1 MIFHRGNMLVQ
12 VVLQYAHQNRKM
24 EPHNHLGMNF
34 LHRNGSKLR
43 YQRTH
48 KMAFRLNHPFFE
60 GEHFL
65 PISPLTN

>member
-1 MIFHRGNMLVQ
+1 MVIFHRGNMLVQ

-34 LHRNGSKLR
+34 LRNGSKLR
-43 YQRTH
+43 YERTH
-48 KMAFRLNHPFFE
+48 KIHPFFE